1 MSMPRVCW
9 GIGLLLCAAA
19 VSAAE
24 PGASVVVVLDA
35 SSSMLG
41 PMGKSTKMK
50 VARQVTHA
58 LLKDWDPRMSVG
70 LTAYGHRKPKS
81 CEDIEA
87 VVPLGPL
94 NRQAFGAAVDHLK
107 PRGRTPLAAAIRSA
121 AEQLGYARRKATV
134 IVITD
139 GVENCGGDPCAV
151 ARHVLA

>member
-41 PMGKSTKMK
+41 KMGKSTKMT
-50 VARQVTHA
+50 VARQVTHD
-58 LLKDWDPRMSVG
+58 LLKDWDPRMNVG
-70 LTAYGHRKPKS
+70 LTAYGHRQPKS

-87 VVPLGPL
+87 VVPLGQL
-94 NRQAFGAAVDHLK
+94 DRKAFDAAVDRLK
-107 PRGRTPLAAAIRSA
+107 PQGKTPLAAALRNA
-121 AEQLGYARRKATV
+121 A
-134 IVITD
+134 
-139 GVENCGGDPCAV
+139 
-151 ARHVLA
+151 